1 MLPPPLPACPLP
13 PPPLPCPLPP
23 PCFCPPPVICP
34 PPPAPLPCPPP
45 PPLPVCPPLSAS
57 LRPPQPCGGYQ
68 MPQMPVYAPPPS
80 NDCCCQCGRSC
91 KYNRAKTHGSRIY
104 SALTAIQEDP
114 TCNSEKLRAIIL
126 ENITDDATISKRAI
140 QAAAEEKLFAKINVI
155 CGREDF
161 SYLVYTETFCQATN
175 EESGITCYAFRMPT
189 HDRYSED
196 L

>member
-1 MLPPPLPACPLP
+1 M
-13 PPPLPCPLPP
+13 
-23 PCFCPPPVICP
+23 
-34 PPPAPLPCPPP
+34 
-45 PPLPVCPPLSAS
+45 CPPLALPRRLRNLAATKCPRCPSTR
-57 LRPPQPCGGYQ
+57 LRPA
-68 MPQMPVYAPPPS
+68 MTVAA
-80 NDCCCQCGRSC
+80 NAVD
-91 KYNRAKTHGSRIY
+91 RASTTGQKHMEAAFTRHSRPFKRIPR
-104 SALTAIQEDP
+104 AIRR
-114 TCNSEKLRAIIL
+114 KLRAIIL